1 MRHSELPLFW
11 RVFVVVALFALVTL
25 IAIVWGRIVYS
36 LPMGWVYA
44 VLAAG
49 AGLIAWGFWYERR
62 ARRLLHGRDKIT
74 ERRPGER

>member
-11 RVFVVVALFALVTL
+11 RVFVVALLFAVVTV

-36 LPMGWVYA
+36 LPMGWVNA
-44 VLAAG
+44 LLIAG

-62 ARRLLHGRDKIT
+62 HRLRHGRDKLT
-74 ERRPGER
+74 ERGTGEGR

>member
-11 RVFVVVALFALVTL
+11 RVFVVALLFAIVTI

-44 VLAAG
+44 VLVAFAV
-49 AGLIAWGFWYERR
+49 LIVWGFWYERR
-62 ARRLLHGRDKIT
+62 HHLRHGRDKLT